1 MAVERH
7 ISRQFTQQGQDGPE
21 RHLLG
26 VKRLQQS
33 LQRQVDTLR
42 GLDNV
47 KFAAFDRERKV
58 SLVHDYVFNPGARPA
73 MGREVFEEFD
83 DPMLRG
89 CGPFHYQ
96 PQRLDQPSSVLHGLH
111 PLKEGAQAKF
121 FFLWIHIHSLLDF
134 VE

>member
-73 MGREVFEEFD
+73 MCRLVSDGRN
-83 DPMLRG
+83 
-89 CGPFHYQ
+89 CSSN
-96 PQRLDQPSSVLHGLH
+96 PSTI
-111 PLKEGAQAKF
+111 ATAAARAA
-121 FFLWIHIHSLLDF
+121 LLSPP
-134 VE
+134 